1 MDIPRWNH
9 CNRRRELASLRKCF
23 SSLIMV
29 LPHELLLMILWR
41 ISTCSTLDGS
51 GGVYVCGRRHSKGRP
66 VVYCSMNPS
75 TVLLETLVHLGVD
88 EEDRLTT
95 FRVLKIEAPDSLS
108 RETLNP
114 SALPRDWQ
122 NDLSV
127 TQDIGD
133 RWLSEARS
141 CALTAPSVLYEDQSS
156 VILNPLHIDAHLL
169 QIVSAYKAFY
179 RS

>member
-1 MDIPRWNH
+1 
-9 CNRRRELASLRKCF
+9 
-23 SSLIMV
+23 MV

-41 ISTCSTLDGS
+41 ISTYIALDGGGGLYVS
-51 GGVYVCGRRHSKGRP
+51 GRWHRKGRP

-75 TVLLETLVHLGVD
+75 TVLSETLVHFGID
-88 EEDRLTT
+88 EEDRLNT

-114 SALPRDWQ
+114 NALPKGWQ

-141 CALTAPSVLYEDQSS
+141 CALTVPSVLFEDRSN
-156 VILNPLHIDAHLL
+156 VILNPLHVDAHLL
-169 QIVSAYKAFY
+169 QIVSAYKAVY
-179 RS
+179 

>member
-1 MDIPRWNH
+1 M
-9 CNRRRELASLRKCF
+9 A
-23 SSLIMV
+23 

-41 ISTCSTLDGS
+41 ISTYIALDGS
-51 GGVYVCGRRHSKGRP
+51 GGLYVSGRWHRKGRP
-66 VVYCSMNPS
+66 VIYCSMNPS
-75 TVLLETLVHLGVD
+75 TVLLETLVHFGVD
-88 EEDRLTT
+88 QEDRLNT

-108 RETLNP
+108 REILNP
-114 SALPRDWQ
+114 SALPKGWQ

-141 CALTAPSVLYEDQSS
+141 RALTVPSVLFEDRSN

-169 QIVSAYKAFY
+169 QIVSAYKAVY